1 MSFEKSKEEEVIIMI
16 GWRGRIGLVIPSTNT
31 TIEYEYSKMAPE
43 GISVH
48 VSRIPY
54 PETTDPKE
62 KEKNLLR
69 LGDDAIKAA
78 KEVASVKPA
87 VIAFCCTSGSFI
99 AGEAHD
105 KEIID
110 NIEKET
116 GIPAIT
122 TCRAVL
128 ESFRQLNLKKI
139 AMATPYNEEI
149 AKKEVE
155 YFEKIIPGFKI
166 VVMKNLG
173 IVAALPKGKLHPSS
187 AYISAKEVDVPE
199 AEAIFISCTAWRTIG
214 IINLLEKDLGKP
226 VITSNQ
232 ATMWA
237 LLKKMNIHSIEG
249 YGKLLSQL

>member
-1 MSFEKSKEEEVIIMI
+1 MI
-16 GWRGRIGLVIPSTNT
+16 GWRGRIGLIIPSTNT
-31 TIEYEYSKMAPE
+31 TVEYEYSKMAPD

-48 VSRIPY
+48 VSRICY

-122 TCRAVL
+122 TSRAVL

-166 VVMKNLG
+166 VAMKNLG

-199 AEAIFISCTAWRTIG
+199 AEAIFISCTAWRTIE
-214 IINLLEKDLGKP
+214 IIELLEKDLGKL

-237 LLKKMNIHSIEG
+237 LLKKMGIHKVEG
-249 YGKLLSQL
+249 YGKLLSEL

>member
-1 MSFEKSKEEEVIIMI
+1 MI

>member
-1 MSFEKSKEEEVIIMI
+1 MI
-16 GWRGRIGLVIPSTNT
+16 GWRGRIGLIIPSTNT
-31 TIEYEYSKMAPE
+31 TVEYEYTKMAPD

-48 VSRIPY
+48 VSRIRY

-122 TCRAVL
+122 TSRAVL

-166 VVMKNLG
+166 VAMRNLG
-173 IVAALPKGKLHPSS
+173 IVAALPKGNLHPSS

-199 AEAIFISCTAWRTIG
+199 AEAIFISCTAWRTIE
-214 IINLLEKDLGKP
+214 IIGLLEKDLGKP

-249 YGKLLSQL
+249 YGKLLREL